1 MVHSRAPRHRFLV
14 ASVLK
19 MAIPVLLGGSLLTL
33 GLPAVAFAEQAGTI
47 QSQGL
52 WKRIA
57 GPDVYLHSTTSLD
70 SGQLLVAGGCKGPFA
85 GQKDG
90 PGDKGGCSP
99 LTSTLLYSPSSN
111 TWKSGAPMRVP
122 RVGHTATKMPDGR
135 VLVAGGY
142 HCYQFQP
149 LTGQCPAGGVP
160 GSTSSKQLGDQNKPT
175 EFAEIYDPSSNTW
188 VPAPPIVSSRP
199 AVDDPINGL
208 IGLSGLLVSH
218 TAMMLPRGPSSVCG
232 AKCGKVLLLGI
243 TSGAELYDPKAG
255 SWSNAAPHAPHLFH
269 TTTLLKNGKVL
280 LLSGFPPSQSY
291 DPAADKWSDSPM
303 KMVTTSLNSAS
314 LLPDGDVLAAGGVKG
329 VTATGAS
336 EIFAR
341 NVAGGQGA
349 WRPAG
354 VMAQG
359 RFLHTATVLKS
370 GAVLVVGG
378 TTVVSRSISPSARL
392 ASAELY
398 DLRSRKW
405 LPAGSMSRAR
415 GFFGEAGRE
424 GLAFAVPFTSTLLQ
438 DGRVLVVGG
447 ADKSAEIYDPQVG
460 PSAKRAS
467 YRKLGPG
474 RILLISAALAF
485 TLLLVFALRK
495 RASSE

>member
-1 MVHSRAPRHRFLV
+1 
-14 ASVLK
+14 
-19 MAIPVLLGGSLLTL
+19 
-33 GLPAVAFAEQAGTI
+33 
-47 QSQGL
+47 
-52 WKRIA
+52 
-57 GPDVYLHSTTSLD
+57 
-70 SGQLLVAGGCKGPFA
+70 
-85 GQKDG
+85 
-90 PGDKGGCSP
+90 
-99 LTSTLLYSPSSN
+99 
-111 TWKSGAPMRVP
+111 
-122 RVGHTATKMPDGR
+122 
-135 VLVAGGY
+135 
-142 HCYQFQP
+142 
-149 LTGQCPAGGVP
+149 
-160 GSTSSKQLGDQNKPT
+160 
-175 EFAEIYDPSSNTW
+175 
-188 VPAPPIVSSRP
+188 
-199 AVDDPINGL
+199 
-208 IGLSGLLVSH
+208 
-218 TAMMLPRGPSSVCG
+218 
-232 AKCGKVLLLGI
+232 
-243 TSGAELYDPKAG
+243 
-255 SWSNAAPHAPHLFH
+255 
-269 TTTLLKNGKVL
+269 
-280 LLSGFPPSQSY
+280 
-291 DPAADKWSDSPM
+291 
-303 KMVTTSLNSAS
+303 
-314 LLPDGDVLAAGGVKG
+314 
-329 VTATGAS
+329 
-336 EIFAR
+336 
-341 NVAGGQGA
+341 
-349 WRPAG
+349 
-354 VMAQG
+354 MAQG